1 MSQKDDGMKIRTT
14 GQLFP
19 HKCQIKDMKLSGF
32 SPDSI
37 RYHCVSCGGMLVLRL
52 ERDRWES
59 VFGDKKN
66 LNLSKAILQELDA
79 VEDDEEL
86 EAVNATMGEPSKFV
100 WSPPED

>member
-1 MSQKDDGMKIRTT
+1 MSQNDDPMKIRTT

-19 HKCQIKDMKLSGF
+19 HKCLIKDMKLSGF
-32 SPDSI
+32 SPNSI

-52 ERDRWES
+52 ERDRWEA

-79 VEDDEEL
+79 VEDDEEAD
-86 EAVNATMGEPSKFV
+86 AVSAEMGEPSKFV
-100 WSPPED
+100 WSPPD